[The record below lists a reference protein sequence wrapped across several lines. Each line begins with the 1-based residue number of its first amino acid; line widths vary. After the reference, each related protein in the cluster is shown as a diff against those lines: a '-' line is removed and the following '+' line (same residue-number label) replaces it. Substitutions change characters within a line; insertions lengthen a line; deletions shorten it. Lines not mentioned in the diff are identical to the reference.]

1 MTLIPPPRL
10 VRLDTARLLA
20 GITTRTS
27 NLEEMNPLTGKIP
40 ALWGRFFAERVAQ
53 SVPGYT
59 PQAALYGAYSGYAS
73 DVNGAYDLT
82 AAVQTQQPPEASL
95 GLHSLEIPAGAYM
108 VFEEQ
113 GAMPQTV
120 LALWAAVWQYF
131 ENAPAHPRRYAV
143 DFEEYTGEGR
153 IAVYIGVTVAG
164 SGAG

>member
-10 VRLDTARLLA
+10 VHLEQPRLLA

-27 NLEEMNPLTGKIP
+27 NLDEATPGLGKIP

-59 PQAALYGAYSGYAS
+59 PQSALYGAYSGYAS

-82 AAVQTQQPPEASL
+82 AAAQMEAAAQVPS
-95 GLHSLEIPAGAYM
+95 GLHSLQIPTGDYL
-108 VFEEQ
+108 VFEGQ
-113 GAMPQTV
+113 GAMPHTV

-143 DFEEYTGEGR
+143 DFEEYLGEGR
-153 IAVYIGVTVAG
+153 IAVYIGVTIA
-164 SGAG
+164 